1 MRRLVVAI
9 LAALALPSGAA
20 AQAFAKE
27 DTTIVMD
34 DGVGIATTLYTP
46 EGGPPA
52 NGWPAVMMFHGI
64 GESRTALNAVGIS
77 LNSSAEQYLANQGYV
92 VLTFDLRGHG
102 ASGGLFG
109 LNGPRELAD
118 VRALFAWLAA
128 RPGVDGR
135 RVGAYGYSLGGGLVW
150 LAAANGVP
158 FAAIETLVTWT
169 DLETALLPQ
178 GLAKHGVLFGF
189 LNAVPAARTI
199 PEIQTLAQAAFRGE
213 NIPALRAFARER
225 SVRPVLDRIRVPVLM
240 MQGRRDFAFDLE
252 QAIAAFRRLQG
263 PKRLYFG
270 NFGHTPSPKPPAE
283 IPYAMTQ
290 ARMWFDRFLKGAL
303 NGIDT
308 RPRVE
313 LAPDPWS
320 RRTRSYAAIPATRTM
335 SFSHVGARTIGADG
349 RIVRTWAPLRRT
361 TETFGASVVQVTAS
375 RASGWRQLVAVL
387 SAVTPARQEIVVAA
401 GGVPTATLGQRPRR
415 LAIRLLSQAT
425 KIPRGSS
432 LRLTLASSSAAQ
444 NPANL
449 LYLKFPAPP
458 GARITLGG
466 VRLRVPV
473 LRTAISP

>member
-1 MRRLVVAI
+1 MRLLAI
-9 LAALALPSGAA
+9 VIAALALPAGAA
-20 AQAFAKE
+20 AQGFAKE

-34 DGVGIATTLYTP
+34 DGVAIAATLYTP
-46 EGGPPA
+46 AGAPPA
-52 NGWPAVMMFHGI
+52 SGWPAVMMFHGI

-77 LNSSAEQYLANQGYV
+77 LNSTAEQYLVGQGYA

-128 RPGVDGR
+128 RPGVNGQR
-135 RVGAYGYSLGGGLVW
+135 IGAYGYSLGGGLVW

-178 GLAKHGVLFGF
+178 GLAKHGVVFGF
-189 LNAVPAARTI
+189 LNAVPAARTT
-199 PEIQTLAQAAFRGE
+199 PEILTLAQAAFRGE
-213 NIPALRAFARER
+213 NIPALRSFARER
-225 SVRPVLDRIRVPVLM
+225 SVSSLLDRIRVPVLM

-252 QAIAAFRRLQG
+252 QAFAAFRRLQG
-263 PKRLYFG
+263 PKRLYLG
-270 NFGHTPSPKPPAE
+270 GFGHTPSPKPPAE

-308 RPRVE
+308 RPPIE

-320 RRTRSYAAIPATRTM
+320 TRTRSYASVPSTNTIAL
-335 SFSHVGARTIGADG
+335 SFSRTSTITPDG
-349 RIVRTWAPLRRT
+349 RAVFTSARLRSRI
-361 TETFGASVVQVTAS
+361 ETFGAPVVRVTAS

-387 SAVTPARQEIVVAA
+387 SAVAPGRPETVVAA
-401 GGVPTATLGQRPRR
+401 GGVPTTSLGQRPRR
-415 LAIRLLSQAT
+415 LTIRLISQAT
-425 KIPRGSS
+425 AIPRGAR

-444 NPANL
+444 DPRNL

-458 GARITLGG
+458 GARVTLGSPR
-466 VRLRVPV
+466 VTVPV
-473 LRTAISP
+473 LRAPISP